1 MVERNSLQQAHG
13 AAVARLV
20 AAIEA
25 DDQAAFDETLEDLL
39 EGRNESV
46 SRALRGIAD
55 TLDTAMASFRRGF
68 RLGELAER
76 DVPDAMHRL
85 NHVLT
90 MTHDAAHRTIERI
103 EACHAIATST
113 GAGAQQL
120 ARALAGAG
128 SGAAEDLTDTL
139 AQFLRSTAIQCESLR
154 EHLGD
159 AMLAQT
165 YQDLTGQIIGR
176 VIALVR
182 GVEGVL
188 CELMRLSGT
197 PAPDA
202 PDTPSGADLARGLG
216 PAIPG
221 RTSDAV
227 ASQADVDAL
236 LADLDL

>member
-1 MVERNSLQQAHG
+1 MVARSSLQQAHG
-13 AAVARLV
+13 AVVARLV
-20 AAIEA
+20 AAVEA
-25 DDQAAFDETLEDLL
+25 DDQAAFDETLEGLL

-55 TLDTAMASFRRGF
+55 TLDTAMACFRRGF
-68 RLGELAER
+68 RLSDLAER
-76 DVPDAMHRL
+76 EVPDAMHRL

-90 MTHDAAHRTIERI
+90 LTHDAAHRTIERI

-120 ARALAGAG
+120 SHALAGAG
-128 SGAAEDLTDTL
+128 AEAPEDLTDAL

-182 GVEGVL
+182 DVEGVL
-188 CELMRLSGT
+188 CELMRLSGAAG
-197 PAPDA
+197 PGAPEAASAD
-202 PDTPSGADLARGLG
+202 DLARGLG